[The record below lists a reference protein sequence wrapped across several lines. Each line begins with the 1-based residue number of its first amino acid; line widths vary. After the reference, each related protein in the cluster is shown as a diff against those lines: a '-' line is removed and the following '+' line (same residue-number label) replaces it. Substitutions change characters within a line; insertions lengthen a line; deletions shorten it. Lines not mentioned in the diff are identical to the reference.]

1 VQGLRSELIAILTK
15 IYFSS
20 ERKGSLT
27 EDMADAVLDLLEK
40 RK

>member
-1 VQGLRSELIAILTK
+1 VTDLRSELIAVLTR

-20 ERKGSLT
+20 ERRGSLT
-27 EDMADAVLDLLEK
+27 EDMADAVLALLEK